1 MAYGDILEVF
11 GEGPAKVGTLLDIYQ
26 GWNQADDASEAR
38 ANELALQSYLIQ
50 QEQGRIAQREA
61 DMRALRDRAL
71 QRGAEL
77 DGALK
82 EAYAKLGARVG
93 VNPADVNQNYVSNMN
108 RFMGEYNKT
117 VGTVA
122 SQGFSD
128 AISRGMDNSTQFT
141 DQQAEIARKAAT
153 EIPALQQ
160 AAFDAAI
167 NQSRNYADT
176 LNYGRDQTL
185 NEVGTVYGT
194 AADFDRDIY
203 NQNSTGGSYNNLI
216 TDQRAIANQATDYA
230 GGAQDFL
237 GDAVG
242 RFKEN
247 FSFSNSGSGNTRSRV
262 TGSSYDPELEARLY
276 D

>member
-11 GEGPAKVGTLLDIYQ
+11 GEGPAKVGTLIDIYQ
-26 GWNQADDASEAR
+26 GFNQADDAAQAR
-38 ANELALQSYLIQ
+38 ANELALQSYLVQ
-50 QEQGRIAQREA
+50 QEQARIAQREA

-82 EAYAKLGARVG
+82 EAYAKLGARIG
-93 VNPADVNQNYVSNMN
+93 VSPEDVNQNYVSNMN

-122 SQGFSD
+122 SQGFAD

-176 LNYGRDQTL
+176 LNYGRDATL
-185 NEVGTVYGT
+185 DEVGTVYGT

-203 NQNSTGGSYNNLI
+203 NQNSSGASYNNLL
-216 TDQRAIANQATDYA
+216 TDQRAIANNATDYA
-230 GGAQDFL
+230 AGAQDYL

-242 RFKEN
+242 RLKEN
-247 FSFSNSGSGNTRSRV
+247 FNFSSAGSGNRKSRV

-276 D
+276 G